1 MKKYKIKFEEKV
13 TLEHEVIVEIPE
25 ETNIKDICH
34 CIEHKCQRVYDIAD
48 YIREF
53 NGRQIDFTEDT
64 CGNTEMLVESFRNYK
79 E

>member
-13 TLEHEVIVEIPE
+13 ILEHEVIVEIPNE
-25 ETNIKDICH
+25 INIKDICY

-48 YIREF
+48 YIKEF
-53 NGRQIDFTEDT
+53 NGRQIDFKEDT
-64 CGNTEMLVESFRNYK
+64 CGNTEMLVESYRNYK

>member
-13 TLEHEVIVEIPE
+13 TLEHEIIVEIPE
-25 ETNIKDICH
+25 EVSVNDICH

-48 YIREF
+48 YIKEF
-53 NGRQIDFTEDT
+53 NGRQIDFVEDT

>member
-13 TLEHEVIVEIPE
+13 TLEHEVIVEIPR
-25 ETNIKDICH
+25 ETNIKDICD
-34 CIEHKCQRVYDIAD
+34 CIEHKCQRVYDISD

-53 NGRQIDFTEDT
+53 GGRQIDFTEDT
-64 CGNTEMLVESFRNYK
+64 CGETEMVVESFRKCK

>member
-1 MKKYKIKFEEKV
+1 MQKYKIKFEEKV
-13 TLEHEVIVEIPE
+13 TLEHEVIVEIPKQ
-25 ETNIKDICH
+25 TNIKDVCD
-34 CIEHKCQRVYDIAD
+34 CIEHKCQRIYDIAD

-64 CGNTEMLVESFRNYK
+64 CGETEMLVESFRNYK